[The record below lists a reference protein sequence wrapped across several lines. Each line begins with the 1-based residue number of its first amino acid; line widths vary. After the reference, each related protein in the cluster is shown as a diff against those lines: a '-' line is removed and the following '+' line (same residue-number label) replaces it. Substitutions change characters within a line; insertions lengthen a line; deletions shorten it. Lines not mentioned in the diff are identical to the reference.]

1 VTNPFDNPTWI
12 RMCLRTGAITPPREH
27 DIERTTRLTAYVVLA
42 VVTIGSLISWMAFA
56 WR

>member
-1 VTNPFDNPTWI
+1 
-12 RMCLRTGAITPPREH
+12 MCLRTGAITPPREH